1 MRRALLPLLVLLSLP
16 GRLAGQTELMTRAY
30 EQERRSDFAGA
41 AEAYLQVLRQN
52 PDNLSALLGLER
64 ALAPLHREA
73 ELAGPAEALLARNP
87 ANVAGYSVAMRG
99 WAAANRPDSV
109 AEVAKRWAKIEPA
122 SETPYRDWGNTLLGQ
137 RDGNGARR
145 AYLAGRERLG
155 DPAALA
161 GEMALLAAAQNN
173 WDEAA
178 REWGLAVDRYPG
190 YRVTARNALARAP
203 MAAHER
209 VLRELSRGTPAARR
223 LAAELGVQWG
233 TPSAAY
239 VLLMASLPDAKNEAL
254 DALRQFLDAAR
265 PVEGPEAARV
275 RGQTLE
281 QIADR
286 STGSAASRMRLE
298 AARSYADGGDAAS
311 ARRML
316 TALAADGG
324 TPPDM
329 AAGATATLVTVL
341 LREGQVAEAERQL
354 DDLRSNLGEENAA
367 RLTLQVAEGWIRQ
380 GNLDRAEAVLAS
392 DSTVDA
398 LAVTGLIRLYRG
410 DLTGATT
417 ALRAAGPFAGSREE
431 ATARTAML
439 ALIQPIEADSLPALG
454 TALLTIV
461 RGDSAEAVVR
471 LIAVADGLP
480 AAGGGA
486 ELRLLAG
493 RIEVGRGHSESAE
506 RLLRAAADST
516 APATAPAAELELA
529 RLLLSLGRNREA
541 VDQLEHLILAYP
553 GSAVVPQ
560 ARRVLD
566 AARGGIPES

>member
-1 MRRALLPLLVLLSLP
+1 MSRALLSMLVLLSLP
-16 GRLAGQTELMTRAY
+16 ARLTGQTELMTHAY
-30 EQERRSDFAGA
+30 EQERRSDFNGA
-41 AEAYLQVLRQN
+41 AEAYLQVLRQY
-52 PDNLSALLGLER
+52 PGNLSALLGLER
-64 ALAPLHREA
+64 ALAPLHRDA
-73 ELAGPAEALLARNP
+73 ELAGPAEAFLAHEP

-109 AEVAKRWAKIEPA
+109 AEVAKRWAMIEPG
-122 SETPYRDWGNTLLGQ
+122 SETPYREWGNTLLGQ
-137 RDGNGARR
+137 QDGNGARR
-145 AYLAGRERLG
+145 AYLTGRERLG
-155 DPAALA
+155 EPAALA

-173 WDEAA
+173 WEEAA
-178 REWGLAVDRYPG
+178 REWGLAMDRYPG
-190 YRVTARNALARAP
+190 YRSTARNALARAP
-203 MAAHER
+203 LADHER
-209 VLRELSRGTPAARR
+209 VVRELSRGTPAARR

-233 TPSAAY
+233 KPSAAY
-239 VLLMASLPDAKNEAL
+239 ALLMASLPEAKNEAL

-265 PVEGPEAARV
+265 AVEGPEAARV

-286 STGSAASRMRLE
+286 STGSTASRMRLE
-298 AARSYADGGDAAS
+298 AARAYADGGDAAA

-316 TALAADGG
+316 AALAADGS

-329 AAGATATLVTVL
+329 AAGATATLVSVL

-354 DDLRSNLGEENAA
+354 GVLRTTLGEENAG
-367 RLTLQVAEGWIRQ
+367 RLTLEVAEGWIDQ
-380 GNLDRAEAVLAS
+380 GNLDRAEAVLAN
-392 DSTVDA
+392 DSTVNA

-410 DLTGATT
+410 DLSGATT
-417 ALRAAGPFAGSREE
+417 ALRAAGPFAGSREA

-439 ALIQPIEADSLPALG
+439 ALIQPIESDSLPALG
-454 TALLTIV
+454 AALLTLA
-461 RGDSAEAVVR
+461 RGDSAGAVIEIV
-471 LIAVADGLP
+471 AVADGLP

-493 RIEVGRGHSESAE
+493 RIEVGQGHAESAE

-516 APATAPAAELELA
+516 APAAAPAAELELA
-529 RLLLSLGRNREA
+529 RLLLSLGRTREA

-553 GSAVVPQ
+553 GSAAVPQ

>member
-1 MRRALLPLLVLLSLP
+1 
-16 GRLAGQTELMTRAY
+16 
-30 EQERRSDFAGA
+30 
-41 AEAYLQVLRQN
+41 
-52 PDNLSALLGLER
+52 
-64 ALAPLHREA
+64 
-73 ELAGPAEALLARNP
+73 
-87 ANVAGYSVAMRG
+87 
-99 WAAANRPDSV
+99 
-109 AEVAKRWAKIEPA
+109 
-122 SETPYRDWGNTLLGQ
+122 
-137 RDGNGARR
+137 
-145 AYLAGRERLG
+145 
-155 DPAALA
+155 
-161 GEMALLAAAQNN
+161 MALLAAAQNN
-173 WDEAA
+173 WEEAA

-190 YRVTARNALARAP
+190 YRSTARNALARAP
-203 MAAHER
+203 AAEHER
-209 VLRELSRGTPAARR
+209 VVRELSRGTPAARR

-233 TPSAAY
+233 KPSAAY
-239 VLLMASLPDAKNEAL
+239 TLLMASLPDAKNEAL

-265 PVEGPEAARV
+265 AVEGAEAARV
-275 RGQTLE
+275 RGETLE
-281 QIADR
+281 QIAER
-286 STGSAASRMRLE
+286 STGSTASRSRLE
-298 AARSYADGGDAAS
+298 AARSYADGGDAAA

-316 TALAADGG
+316 AALAADGS

-354 DDLRSNLGEENAA
+354 DELRKTLGEENAG
-367 RLTLQVAEGWIRQ
+367 RLTLQVAEGWIHQ
-380 GNLDRAEAVLAS
+380 GNLDRAEAVLAN

-410 DLTGATT
+410 DLSGAAT
-417 ALRAAGPFAGSREE
+417 ALRAAGPFAGSREA

-439 ALIQPIEADSLPALG
+439 ALIQPIESDSLPALG
-454 TALLTIV
+454 AALLTLA
-461 RGDSAEAVVR
+461 RGDSAGAVIELV
-471 LIAVADGLP
+471 AVADGLP

-493 RIEVGRGHSESAE
+493 RIEVGQGHAESAE

-516 APATAPAAELELA
+516 APAAAPAAELELA

-553 GSAVVPQ
+553 GSAAVPQ